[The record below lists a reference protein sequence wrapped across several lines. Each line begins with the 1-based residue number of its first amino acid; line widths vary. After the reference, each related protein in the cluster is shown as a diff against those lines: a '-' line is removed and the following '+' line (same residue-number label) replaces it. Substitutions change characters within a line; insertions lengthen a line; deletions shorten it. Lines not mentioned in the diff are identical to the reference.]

1 MIRAAIILAALIATS
16 PPAHAKDN
24 NPFSGATSIDVV
36 MTLDPPRSEND
47 RFGGLKNR
55 KSVQGSNFLKDPNF
69 GAETCI
75 ASEYGVGDG
84 YHGKRAADG
93 SIFNTYASAP
103 YTVAH
108 VKRRLGSYVT
118 VTNLA
123 TGLSIRA
130 KVTDRGPFYHARCV
144 DLGRAGALAIGMS
157 GLAKVTVR

>member
-1 MIRAAIILAALIATS
+1 MIRAAIVLIGAIAALITIAS
-16 PPAHAKDN
+16 HAKADN

-36 MTLDPPRSEND
+36 MTQD
-47 RFGGLKNR
+47 RHTQSQHLTLADKVVGR
-55 KSVQGSNFLKDPNF
+55 PS
-69 GAETCI
+69 ETCI

-108 VKRRLGSYVT
+108 RTRLLGSYVT

-123 TGLSIRA
+123 TGRSIRA

-157 GLAKVTVR
+157 GLAKVRVQ